1 MDKYNYV
8 ILGSD
13 WDLYKFAYSD
23 LAAYGNVQYIA
34 GSYPPA
40 ATLKGMLYRL
50 HFNPSINR
58 FCNLPF
64 KRVWNHTYFKN
75 TFKSEKPLC
84 FLVFGNWVHLEIDII
99 GYFKKQYPEAKFV
112 WFLQDLISKQTLRF
126 SRKRL
131 DIDALKEQFDLVL
144 SFDPQDCEVYGLIYH
159 PLVFSSCEGL
169 LPCVQQPNSDVY
181 LLGQAKN
188 RLSDIFALY
197 GKLKDCGLKI
207 DMLLAGVAP
216 EDRKYED
223 EIVYLNKNIAYAENL
238 RHVLQTRCVLEVMQ
252 KGGIG
257 FTQRVCEAV
266 CLGRKLLT
274 NNRHVQS
281 EPFFNPAYMSVF
293 TSAEDLDVKFI
304 QDIKNTFEVDYQ
316 YKEQMS
322 PVALLNFIEEY
333 L

>member
-23 LAAYGNVQYIA
+23 LAAYDNVQYIA
-34 GSYPPA
+34 GCYPPA
-40 ATLKGMLYRL
+40 ATLKGLLYRL

-58 FCNLPF
+58 FYNLPF
-64 KRVWNHTYFKN
+64 KKVWNHTYFKN
-75 TFKSEKPLC
+75 TFAVKKPLC
-84 FLVFGNWVHLEIDII
+84 FIVFSNWIQQNVDIVNSLRRQ
-99 GYFKKQYPEAKFV
+99 FPDSKFV
-112 WFLQDLISKQTLRF
+112 WFIQDLLSTQSLRF
-126 SRKRL
+126 SHSRL
-131 DIDALKEQFDLVL
+131 DFSVIRRQFDLVL
-144 SFDPQDCEVYGLIYH
+144 SFDPKDCETYDLVYH
-159 PLVFSSCEGL
+159 PLVFSSYH
-169 LPCVQQPNSDVY
+169 LPQSVLHPSSDVY
-181 LLGQAKN
+181 LLGKAKN
-188 RLSDIFALY
+188 RLSDILNVY
-197 GKLKDCGLKI
+197 ERLKDYGLKV
-207 DMLLAGVAP
+207 DMLLAGVVP

-223 EIVYLNKNIAYAENL
+223 DIVYLEGAGISYEENL

-252 KGGIG
+252 KGGVG

-304 QDIKNTFEVDYQ
+304 HDIRNTFEVDYQ